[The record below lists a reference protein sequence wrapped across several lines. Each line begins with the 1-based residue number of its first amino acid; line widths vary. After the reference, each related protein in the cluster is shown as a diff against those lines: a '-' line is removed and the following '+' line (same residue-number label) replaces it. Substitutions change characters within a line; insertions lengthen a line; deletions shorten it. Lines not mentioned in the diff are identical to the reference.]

1 MSETWTNF
9 RKGQFTES
17 LVSSHTVIWLP
28 FTVVLLMKSHEVTQL
43 ELDLYMKLGEAQ
55 AEQMKAAGEPRLVV
69 WIPNGRAQEE
79 LHWLMEP
86 FRM

>member
-1 MSETWTNF
+1 
-9 RKGQFTES
+9 
-17 LVSSHTVIWLP
+17 
-28 FTVVLLMKSHEVTQL
+28 MKSHEVTQL
-43 ELDLYMKLGEAQ
+43 ELDLYMKLGETQ
-55 AEQMKAAGEPRLVV
+55 AEQMKAAGEPRLVA